1 MNGNQTEETNTK
13 GPVPVLID
21 TDCGVDDAVALAMA
35 LCARDVCE
43 VVAVTCVDGNAP
55 LADVAVNVARVLR
68 HCGRADVP
76 YYCGCDRALL
86 APFAG
91 PHHRFEGHGPTGL
104 GDAPAEPATALPAP
118 QGAHAALAIA
128 QHARACAARGTP
140 LHVVALGPL
149 TNLAAAAVLDPALPA
164 LLAGVTVMGG
174 TLAAQGNAGLASE
187 FNFDSDPEA
196 AQIVLA
202 RYGPALPAGVRLVPW
217 EMFALTLPWAT
228 FDRVFPPD
236 PARAPP
242 LAAWFRP
249 VLATLVRVLRC
260 NPAHTGVYLPDAVA
274 VLAAIRP
281 CAVTRAT
288 SLYAVVETAGT
299 HTRGAVAFDWA
310 RTTGKKPNCT
320 LIQEIDYD
328 AYVKHLES
336 VFCSSS

>member
-1 MNGNQTEETNTK
+1 MA
-13 GPVPVLID
+13 VLID

-35 LCARDVCE
+35 LCARDVCD
-43 VVAVTCVDGNAP
+43 VRAVTCVDGNAP

-76 YYCGCDRALL
+76 YYRGCDRALL

-104 GDAPAEPATALPAP
+104 GDAPAEPAAELPAP
-118 QGAHAALAIA
+118 QAAHAAAAIA
-128 QHARACAARGTP
+128 QHARECAARGTP
-140 LHVVALGPL
+140 LHIVALGPL

-174 TLAAQGNAGLASE
+174 TLACQGNAGLASE

-202 RYGPALPAGVRLVPW
+202 RYGPAVPGGVRLVPW

-228 FDRVFPPD
+228 FDRIFGAAD
-236 PARAPP
+236 PARATP

-249 VLATLVRVLRC
+249 VLATLVRVLRRD
-260 NPAHTGVYLPDAVA
+260 PAHTGVYLPDPLA
-274 VLAAIRP
+274 VLAAVRP
-281 CAVTRAT
+281 HAVTRAT
-288 SLYAVVETAGT
+288 PLYGVVETAGT
-299 HTRGAVAFDWA
+299 HTRGAVVFDWA
-310 RTTGKKPNCT
+310 HATSHAPNCT
-320 LIQEIDYD
+320 LVQGLDYD
-328 AYVKHLES
+328 TYVRHLES
-336 VFCSSS
+336 VFCKNIEK